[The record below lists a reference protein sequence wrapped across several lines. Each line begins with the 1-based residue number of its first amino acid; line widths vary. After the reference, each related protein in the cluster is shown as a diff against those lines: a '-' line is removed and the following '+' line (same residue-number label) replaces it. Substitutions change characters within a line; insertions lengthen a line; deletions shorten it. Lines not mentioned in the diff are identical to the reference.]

1 MSTDAKVV
9 IIGGGIVGLATAKA
23 LVEAER
29 PLRPIVL
36 EKEAA
41 LARHQT
47 GHNSGV
53 IHSGIYY
60 RPGSLKARFTVQGAR
75 EMVAFARRHGIAHEV
90 CGKVVVAT
98 RRDELPRLAEL
109 HHRGQANGTPGLE
122 MIGPERLR
130 EIEPHAAGLQALAVA
145 STGIIDYVAVA
156 ERYAAL
162 VRERGG
168 EVRTGTRVT
177 GLRRAQGA
185 WVVETSTGTEHTPYL
200 INCAGLH
207 SDLMARLAG
216 APPPVRIVP
225 FRGEYY
231 ELVPARAHLV
241 RSLIYPVPDPA
252 FPFLGVHFTR
262 MVQGG
267 VEAGPNAVL
276 AFKREGYG
284 KTDFD
289 AREAWQ
295 TLGYPGF
302 WRLAA
307 KYWRTGAGEFYRSFS
322 KAAFVRAL
330 QRLLPELGMDDLH
343 PSGAG
348 VRAQAID
355 ARGGLVDDFSIQ
367 TLGGV
372 VHVLG
377 LHLRGRQTEAGRGGG
392 DHRVAADRPRHRRRG
407 APPLRTGM
415 RPRPPCP
422 PASCCSPGRPCSP
435 PAARRSS

>member
-1 MSTDAKVV
+1 MSTEPTIV
-9 IIGGGIVGLATAKA
+9 IIGGGIVGLSTAMA
-23 LVEAER
+23 LTDGPR
-29 PLRPIVL
+29 PLRPLVL

-41 LARHQT
+41 LAQHQT

-60 RPGSLKARFTVQGAR
+60 KPGSLKARFTVQGAR
-75 EMVAFARRHGIAHEV
+75 EMVEFARRHGIAHEI

-98 RRDELPRLAEL
+98 GPDELPRLEEL
-109 HHRGQANGTPGLE
+109 HRRGTANGTPGLE
-122 MIGPERLR
+122 IIGPERLR
-130 EIEPHAAGLQALAVA
+130 EIEPHAAGLRALAVG

-156 ERYAAL
+156 ERYAAT

-168 EVRTGTRVT
+168 EIRAGTRVLA
-177 GLRRAQGA
+177 LRRDGDA
-185 WVVETSTGTEHTPYL
+185 WVIETTAGVERTPYL

-207 SDLMARLAG
+207 SDVMARLTGTA
-216 APPPVRIVP
+216 PPVRIVP

-231 ELVPARAHLV
+231 ELVAARQHLV

-262 MVQGG
+262 MVGGG

-276 AFKREGYG
+276 SFKREGYR

-289 AREAWQ
+289 PRDAWD
-295 TLGYPGF
+295 TLSYRGF

-322 KAAFVRAL
+322 KAAFVHAL
-330 QRLLPELGMDDLH
+330 QRLLPSLGMADLH
-343 PSGAG
+343 PAGAG

-355 ARGGLVDDFSIQ
+355 PLGALVDDFSIQ
-367 TLGGV
+367 CIAGV
-372 VHVLG
+372 VHVLN
-377 LHLRGRQTEAGRGGG
+377 
-392 DHRVAADRPRHRRRG
+392 
-407 APPLRTGM
+407 AP
-415 RPRPPCP
+415 
-422 PASCCSPGRPCSP
+422 S
-435 PAARRSS
+435 PAATASLPIGRHIAEEARRHFGLE